1 LLFYVLNHNGSLE
14 ASRDVMSV
22 CHFAGRCS
30 YSLKQSARVKHT
42 GPIRPRRNCCGK
54 PCLLA
59 DVVSK
64 KKLYSNDITIYFDD
78 VIAIANCKIVKIAI
92 TNCKIVIVK
101 IY

>member
-1 LLFYVLNHNGSLE
+1 
-14 ASRDVMSV
+14 M
-22 CHFAGRCS
+22 
-30 YSLKQSARVKHT
+30 
-42 GPIRPRRNCCGK
+42 
-54 PCLLA
+54 A